1 MLFYAIGSNRFSNSV
16 VCFPTLFPDNQS
28 DFVQCSFLLFSE
40 KGRLEYIECG
50 KSLLKIKYVVTF
62 FAEGQIREL

>member
-1 MLFYAIGSNRFSNSV
+1 MILYNVAFYF
-16 VCFPTLFPDNQS
+16 
-28 DFVQCSFLLFSE
+28 FSE

>member
-1 MLFYAIGSNRFSNSV
+1 MLLARPLNERE
-16 VCFPTLFPDNQS
+16 S

-50 KSLLKIKYVVTF
+50 ESLLKIKYVVTF